1 MKLRRELLCVIALAA
16 VSSASIPALIA
27 QGPHAPKVHH
37 PWDDK
42 SLSPDQRA
50 DMVIKEMT
58 LDEKI
63 QMVHGT
69 GWGALR
75 KAIRSRRDPTL
86 ARAMCWGSTGWAF
99 PTSTWPI
106 RPWACGWPRGRA
118 ATQRCCLRRWARP
131 RAGTPRARN
140 CYGSVIGR
148 ELRGQ
153 GYNMS
158 IGGGVDL
165 IREPR
170 NGRNFEYAGE
180 DPLLAGTMTATS

>member
-63 QMVHGT
+63 QLVHGT

-75 KAIRSRRDPTL
+75 KAIRSRRV
-86 ARAMCWGSTGWAF
+86 
-99 PTSTWPI
+99 PI
-106 RPWACGWPRGRA
+106 WRELCAGDRPAGDSRYQHGRFGRGRA
-118 ATQRCCLRRWARP
+118 AGGEGKPLRHAAALD
-131 RAGTPRARN
+131 AGRGISWDPEGAQL
-140 CYGSVIGR
+140 YGSVIGR
-148 ELRGQ
+148 ELRDQ

-158 IGGGVDL
+158 IGGGVD
-165 IREPR
+165 ITREPR

-180 DPLLAGTMTATS
+180 DPDPGRDHGRPT